1 MTVKYLLPWYVF
13 DRQMAETLSP
23 LFMALASGVA
33 SDPKAFIGIVLVY
46 AIPDNVLFSPMISLT
61 YSTPFLSI
69 KVEADSTVTPLSAT
83 SSAVAGTIDVM
94 DTIKHNVIIARYF
107 FISEIL
113 PCKSTG

>member
-46 AIPDNVLFSPMISLT
+46 AIPANVLFSPMISLT

-83 SSAVAGTIDVM
+83 SSAAAGMVNVM
-94 DTIKHNVIIARYF
+94 DTIKDTRIMIANF
-107 FISEIL
+107 FMIEIL
-113 PCKSTG
+113 PMKSAG